1 MIYLGSMGAKKSLTG
16 EELDPDAKEQQE
28 AMQKIADAEA
38 LAVQQ
43 SGNKFIQLQGNSN
56 I

>member
-1 MIYLGSMGAKKSLTG
+1 MICLGSMGAKKSLTG

-43 SGNKFIQLQGNSN
+43 SGNKFM
-56 I
+56 